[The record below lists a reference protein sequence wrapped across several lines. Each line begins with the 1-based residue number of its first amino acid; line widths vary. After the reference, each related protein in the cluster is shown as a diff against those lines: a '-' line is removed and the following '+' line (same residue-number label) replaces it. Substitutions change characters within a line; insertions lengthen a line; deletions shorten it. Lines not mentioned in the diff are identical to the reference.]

1 MKIYPVSIYH
11 WVVKNLHA
19 YWRMDYVEVPQDK
32 KTADKD
38 PFLSVPF
45 DDDENSLLI
54 FRSDFCFA
62 MLNKFPYNAGHAM
75 VLPYRQVNDIQLLSL
90 NEHDDLWKSIVKMQ
104 KILID
109 ALHPDGFNI
118 GFNIGSSAGA
128 GIASHLHCHIV
139 PRWNGDTNFMPVIA
153 DTKVLPQALQKM
165 VARLRTFV

>member
-1 MKIYPVSIYH
+1 
-11 WVVKNLHA
+11 
-19 YWRMDYVEVPQDK
+19 MDYVEVPQEK
-32 KTADKD
+32 KTADND
-38 PFLSVPF
+38 PFLNVPF
-45 DDDENSLLI
+45 DDSEDSLLV
-54 FRSDFCFA
+54 FRSDFCYG

-75 VLPYRQVNDIQLLSL
+75 VLPYRQVNDIQFLSSD
-90 NEHDDLWKSIVKMQ
+90 EHDDLWKSIVKMQ
-104 KILID
+104 KILIE

-118 GFNIGSSAGA
+118 GFNIGSFAGA